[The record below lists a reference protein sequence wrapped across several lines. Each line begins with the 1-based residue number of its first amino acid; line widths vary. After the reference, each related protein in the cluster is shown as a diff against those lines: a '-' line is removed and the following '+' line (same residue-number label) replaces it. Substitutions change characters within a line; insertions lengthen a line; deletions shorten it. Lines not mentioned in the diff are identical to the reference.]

1 MQWSTKMCWNRIGW
15 YKITKVDLILC
26 TIICCSILEILSRR
40 YSSHRLHHNLS
51 ACSCSKWAC
60 IFTAAQKAY
69 FPQHGCNVHQR
80 QDLDNVSSIEHR
92 YCRRGGNCC
101 REGVGKTV
109 HTISLLTYIVEEL
122 KCNGPF
128 LIIVPQTTLYNW
140 ISEINTWA
148 LSMSTVVY
156 TGSQIVHQKATLSL
170 RKQCHVVLITNEL
183 VPMMVQDVPKM
194 NGNVLFWMTVI
205 NQRMEILDSSTNVG
219 ICLYRIIVYG
229 SVSNSVF

>member
-1 MQWSTKMCWNRIGW
+1 
-15 YKITKVDLILC
+15 
-26 TIICCSILEILSRR
+26 
-40 YSSHRLHHNLS
+40 
-51 ACSCSKWAC
+51 
-60 IFTAAQKAY
+60 
-69 FPQHGCNVHQR
+69 
-80 QDLDNVSSIEHR
+80 
-92 YCRRGGNCC
+92 
-101 REGVGKTV
+101 
-109 HTISLLTYIVEEL
+109 
-122 KCNGPF
+122 
-128 LIIVPQTTLYNW
+128 
-140 ISEINTWA
+140 
-148 LSMSTVVY
+148 MSTVVY